1 MIPVSNAPLT
11 PQLVAELNALA
22 LEGMKGS
29 ARFKKFSAKRST
41 TKRRTTKRARRSR
54 R

>member
-1 MIPVSNAPLT
+1 MIPVSDAPLT
-11 PQLVAELNALA
+11 PQVVAELNALA
-22 LEGMKGS
+22 VQTVKGS
-29 ARFKKFSAKRST
+29 ARFKKSS